1 MGPITEEVVEKTWQ
15 EASLLGPEQA
25 QKEMARLGKR
35 QPDLLAFLM
44 ASVDDVP
51 PDVQELAVYLTFVV
65 YRMFE
70 GSAKKLKKISSR
82 EFMACYEENINL
94 LQSLEGTDDKFV
106 ERIIQIQAS
115 RQPHVVKYVVDA
127 LMEEERDAVLL
138 SDDDRGLI
146 FIILKTVI
154 DALDKQSRK

>member
-1 MGPITEEVVEKTWQ
+1 
-15 EASLLGPEQA
+15 
-25 QKEMARLGKR
+25 
-35 QPDLLAFLM
+35 
-44 ASVDDVP
+44 
-51 PDVQELAVYLTFVV
+51 
-65 YRMFE
+65 MFE